1 MAKDNFNLHE
11 WVGNKE
17 RRLLKENYNSYNEG
31 QEEDDDRDEELIAK
45 LTPVPQ
51 VIDEDEVEEVIRYNK
66 KLGNKEDGANY
77 REATSEEMA
86 DAYAGIVDKLTDSM
100 LGAEFLA
107 YGLIDRGENGGQ
119 ELLKVVEKMRAAF
132 DEYDNVFSKGSKK
145 LSK

>member
-31 QEEDDDRDEELIAK
+31 QEEDDDRDEELRAK

-51 VIDEDEVEEVIRYNK
+51 VIDQDEVEEVIRYNK
-66 KLGNKEDGANY
+66 KLGTKEDGANY
-77 REATSEEMA
+77 IEATSEEMA

-107 YGLIDRGENGGQ
+107 HGLIDRGEDGGE

-132 DEYDNVFSKGSKK
+132 TEYDNIFSKGSKN
-145 LSK
+145 

>member
-1 MAKDNFNLHE
+1 MAKDTFNLHE

-31 QEEDDDRDEELIAK
+31 QEEDDDRDEASIED

-51 VIDEDEVEEVIRYNK
+51 VLDEDEIEEVIRYNK

-77 REATSEEMA
+77 IEATSEEMA
-86 DAYAGIVDKLTDSM
+86 DAYAGIVKKLVDGM
-100 LGAEFLA
+100 LDAEFLA
-107 YGLIDRGENGGQ
+107 HGLIDRGENGGQ

-132 DEYDNVFSKGSKK
+132 NEYDNVFSRGSKN
-145 LSK
+145 

>member
-1 MAKDNFNLHE
+1 MAKDTFNLHE

-31 QEEDDDRDEELIAK
+31 QEEDDDRDEDLITK

-66 KLGNKEDGANY
+66 KLRKKEDGANY
-77 REATSEEMA
+77 IEATSEEMA
-86 DAYAGIVDKLTDSM
+86 AAYEGIVDQLTDGI
-100 LGAEFLA
+100 LDAEFLA
-107 YGLIDRGENGGQ
+107 HGLIDRGENGGQ

-132 DEYDNVFSKGSKK
+132 NEYDNIFSKGSKN
-145 LSK
+145 